1 MNTFNFSPISSNDV
15 AKVLNSL
22 DLNKASGIDGISV
35 RILREGSVALIDK
48 LTFLYNFSL
57 STGTVPMLWKIKRVT
72 PVYKA
77 EGRDEAGNYRPISVA
92 STTMKIFEK
101 LVYNQMILFIL
112 DNNILHSNQSG
123 FRNGF
128 STSSAALDVKEH
140 IIKSL
145 EKNKFVC
152 AVLIDLS
159 KAFDTV
165 DHSILLKKLLSYGFR
180 DTSFEWCESYLRNRQ
195 QRVFV
200 NETLSDVLNEK
211 PYGVPQGSVLG
222 PLFFL
227 LYINDIQSAIKSSYF
242 HLYADDTIIIQAHN
256 NLSELTNSMENELD
270 GIDVWLTLNKLTP
283 NVKKCETIFFSK
295 PHNRKQCSNG
305 KVRFKGKYLD
315 TKESVKYLGVHF
327 DCKLSWE
334 RHINEI
340 ICKINFR
347 LAKIRPLAKFLRPSD
362 INMLIRAFFS
372 LTFIIVP
379 QLGLLQPLT
388 LLTKYNPL
396 LVKLNSFVR
405 VLNL

>member
-1 MNTFNFSPISSNDV
+1 
-15 AKVLNSL
+15 
-22 DLNKASGIDGISV
+22 
-35 RILREGSVALIDK
+35 
-48 LTFLYNFSL
+48 
-57 STGTVPMLWKIKRVT
+57 
-72 PVYKA
+72 
-77 EGRDEAGNYRPISVA
+77 
-92 STTMKIFEK
+92 
-101 LVYNQMILFIL
+101 MILFIL

-256 NLSELTNSMENELD
+256 NLSELTNSIENELD
-270 GIDVWLTLNKLTP
+270 GIDV
-283 NVKKCETIFFSK
+283 C
-295 PHNRKQCSNG
+295 
-305 KVRFKGKYLD
+305 
-315 TKESVKYLGVHF
+315 
-327 DCKLSWE
+327 
-334 RHINEI
+334 
-340 ICKINFR
+340 
-347 LAKIRPLAKFLRPSD
+347 
-362 INMLIRAFFS
+362 
-372 LTFIIVP
+372 
-379 QLGLLQPLT
+379 
-388 LLTKYNPL
+388 
-396 LVKLNSFVR
+396 
-405 VLNL
+405 